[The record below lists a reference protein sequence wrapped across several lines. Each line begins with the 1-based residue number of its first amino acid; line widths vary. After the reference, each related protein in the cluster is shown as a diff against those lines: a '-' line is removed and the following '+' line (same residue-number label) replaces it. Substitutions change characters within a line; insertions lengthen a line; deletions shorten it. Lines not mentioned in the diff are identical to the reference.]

1 MVLIFTT
8 WTNILKT
15 GVSDSNLWNKSSLTS
30 NIQAYL
36 SHTASLY
43 NQVGTDTGSQAPD
56 QYKYHRS
63 DRGLTHRRLR
73 LLTKQGVIEN
83 YSQQIVSHWAL
94 RPPPMLTFSQA
105 FVWLYYVD

>member
-43 NQVGTDTGSQAPD
+43 NQVGTD
-56 QYKYHRS
+56 R
-63 DRGLTHRRLR
+63 
-73 LLTKQGVIEN
+73 
-83 YSQQIVSHWAL
+83 
-94 RPPPMLTFSQA
+94 
-105 FVWLYYVD
+105 